1 MKVTKEHLIG
11 DIADFPIEV
20 VQKMVDYQEEQGN
33 KADPSKFATDVIA
46 DREHGNFTWSLTPEG
61 SLWWGEI
68 INSRNFSKFFEKY
81 PRKQTKKESII
92 LINKNKVL
100 TLKFNL

>member
-1 MKVTKEHLIG
+1 MIVTEQDLKG
-11 DIADFPIEV
+11 KIANFPIEV
-20 VQKMVDYQEEQGN
+20 VQKMVDYQEEQKR
-33 KADPSKFATDVIA
+33 KADPSVFADNLLA
-46 DREHGNFTWSLTPEG
+46 GFTWSKTPEG
-61 SLWWGEI
+61 AIWWNDI
-68 INSRNFSKFFEKY
+68 ITHRNFSKFFEKY

>member
-1 MKVTKEHLIG
+1 MIVTEQDLKG
-11 DIADFPIEV
+11 KIANFPIEV
-20 VQKMVDYQEEQGN
+20 VQKMVDYQEEQGR
-33 KADPSKFATDVIA
+33 KADPSVFA
-46 DREHGNFTWSLTPEG
+46 ESLLAGFRWNRTPEG
-61 SLWWGEI
+61 VAWWNDI
-68 INSRNFSKFFEKY
+68 ITHRNFSKFFEKY

>member
-1 MKVTKEHLIG
+1 MIVTEKDLKG
-11 DIADFPIEV
+11 KIADFPIEV
-20 VQKMVDYQEEQGN
+20 VQKMVDYQEEQGYEAN
-33 KADPSKFATDVIA
+33 PSVFANNFLAGFVWSKTHEGTMWWNDVII
-46 DREHGNFTWSLTPEG
+46 R
-61 SLWWGEI
+61 
-68 INSRNFSKFFEKY
+68 RNFSKFFEKY